1 MSFLGWT
8 FLFGAVAVVG
18 PIVAHMLAKPR
29 FRRVPFTMVQFLQA
43 GRHQSHSRRRI
54 RDLLVLLL
62 RCAIVILIAV
72 VFARPV
78 LQVKAAP
85 QRHKSIH
92 YLGLDDSASM
102 AYEDGRSALFE
113 RMVEKAVD
121 AVRRAP
127 DDALFGVCGFASGR
141 LAEGLNSGQAI
152 AEIRRLTVVPRR
164 ARPGD
169 FVQALRQACQAVLP
183 GDTVSAA
190 ILSDFTPEVL
200 REFERVREPAVVA
213 ALSYEVVA
221 AVQPAGNAAIVDAR
235 AIDIAGNKLDVD
247 VVVANYGGVEQRR
260 RLVMKSRDRPPV
272 SVDLAVPPDER
283 QIVRMQIDLG
293 PAPQGATRGCL
304 PVELGL
310 EPADGLPADDA
321 YRVGLCIPRAASTK
335 MLIVHR
341 AEEAFLFETAI
352 EALAGQG
359 PSGALAVRK
368 VAADRLGAEDLAW
381 ADVTVFSSLPADF
394 ACLTALLKNHLARGG
409 RLVFFTTEVGNLN
422 ACEHLLRE
430 GLLAALP
437 QKWIGEIA
445 YPEPQPLAGGPISL
459 GEQAAKALANYR
471 FDKIALKG
479 HWQCRVAPEAE
490 CLWRLAGGAGFV
502 YGMSSHGGSTIL
514 VNTSID
520 GSLGLLAKSGAWVP
534 FCRFLAG
541 ESDRIRQFCFRVD
554 ERPVLNLPD
563 ALWGGRRASV
573 AIENSDGTRTQAVV
587 EGVRMVLPPP
597 RTAGW
602 MKTLDE
608 PVVHAAINLAEG
620 ETDMRTPVAQVIAE
634 AMKRA
639 FVTDAG
645 SGQPVARASAA
656 MQSKPVWKVFAWLTI
671 LLLLLEP
678 AITNRLRR

>member
-43 GRHQSHSRRRI
+43 GKHQSHSRRRI

-72 VFARPV
+72 LFARPV

-85 QRHKSIH
+85 QQHKSIH

-102 AYEDGRSALFE
+102 AYEDGRSVLFE
-113 RMVEKAVD
+113 RMIEKAVE

-127 DDALFGVCGFASGR
+127 DDTVFGICGLASGR
-141 LAEGLNSGQAI
+141 LTEGLNSNQVI
-152 AEIRRLTVVPRR
+152 AEIKRLVVVPKQ
-164 ARPGD
+164 ARPVD
-169 FVQALRQACQAVLP
+169 FVQALRQARQAASSE
-183 GDTVSAA
+183 DTVSATV
-190 ILSDFTPEVL
+190 LSDFTPAVL
-200 REFERVREPAVVA
+200 REFERVRDPTIVA
-213 ALSYEVVA
+213 AISCEAVA
-221 AVQPAGNAAIVDAR
+221 ATEPTGNAAIVDAR
-235 AIDIAGNKLDVD
+235 AIDAAGNKLDVD
-247 VVVANYGGVEQRR
+247 VIVANYGGTEQHRK
-260 RLVMKSRDRPPV
+260 LVMKSTDRPPV
-272 SVDLAVPPDER
+272 SLDVALLPNER
-283 QIVRMQIDLG
+283 RVVRMQMDLG
-293 PAPQGATRGCL
+293 PGLQGAIEGCL

-310 EPADGLPADDA
+310 EPADGLVADDT
-321 YRVGLCIPRAASTK
+321 YRIGVCIPRAASTK
-335 MLIVHR
+335 MLVVHQ
-341 AEEAFLFETAI
+341 ADEAFLFETAV
-352 EALAGQG
+352 EALARQG
-359 PSGALAVRK
+359 PSGALALRK
-368 VAADRLGAEDLAW
+368 VAVDRLGAEELAW
-381 ADVTVFSSLPADF
+381 ADVNAFSTLPADF
-394 ACLTALLKNHLARGG
+394 SCPTALLKAYLARGG
-409 RLVFFTTEVGNLN
+409 RLLFFATGVGNPQV
-422 ACEHLLRE
+422 CENLSRE

-437 QKWIGEIA
+437 QKWIPGIV
-445 YPEPQPLAGGPISL
+445 YPEPQPVAGGGISL

-479 HWQCRVAPEAE
+479 HWQCRVSPQAE

-502 YGMSSHGGSTIL
+502 YGLSSHGGSTIL

-563 ALWGGRRASV
+563 AMRVAGRTSV
-573 AIENSDGTRTQAVV
+573 AVENSDGARTQAVV
-587 EGVRMVLPPP
+587 EGVRMILPPS
-597 RTAGW
+597 RTTGW
-602 MKTLDE
+602 MKTLGE
-608 PVVHAAINLAEG
+608 PAVWAAVNLAEG
-620 ETDMRTPVAQVIAE
+620 ETDMRTPAAEVIAD

-645 SGQPVARASAA
+645 SGQVAVRASAA
-656 MQSKPVWKVFAWLTI
+656 MQSKPIWKAVAWATV

-678 AITNRLRR
+678 SITNRLRR